1 MRQALGA
8 LSHLVG
14 GKCGELAT
22 ASLWATRRTG
32 DGSGYDVTFPP
43 LKSMSGGLPAIY
55 PFRFF
60 TTDGC
65 SVSYG
70 IDQIEAVRGAASY
83 VDRILRG
90 ANPGELPVQL
100 PTKYW
105 LVMNLKTADALGLAI
120 PQSLLLR
127 AEEVI

>member
-22 ASLWATRRTG
+22 ASLWATRWTA

-43 LKSMSGGLPAIY
+43 LKSMSGGCRQLSV
-55 PFRFF
+55 PFLYHRWLLGFLWNRSDR
-60 TTDGC
+60 TG
-65 SVSYG
+65 
-70 IDQIEAVRGAASY
+70 AGAAPY

-100 PTKYW
+100 PTKY
-105 LVMNLKTADALGLAI
+105 
-120 PQSLLLR
+120 
-127 AEEVI
+127 